1 MSGKN
6 HPKILIITTPIRP
19 IPTDFPPLGSL
30 SKITSLNKA
39 GYQNVEFY
47 NIDYLRPEYLDVIA
61 HIKERKPDILGI
73 SAVVS
78 TAYAYT
84 KDLSLDIKNELP
96 DTTIILGGNLGA
108 SAEIILKKTG
118 VDFVC
123 TGEGEVTILDFVSC
137 WMSAQSKDDFAQV
150 KGIAYLDNAKNLVI
164 TPFPEPIKAA

>member
-1 MSGKN
+1 MKSQN
-6 HPKILIITTPIRP
+6 SPKILILTTPIRP
-19 IPTDFPPLGSL
+19 VPTGFPPIGSL
-30 SKITSLNKA
+30 SIITELKKA
-39 GYQNVEFY
+39 GYRDIEFY
-47 NIDYLRPEYLDVIA
+47 NIDYLRPDYKDAIA

-84 KDLSLDIKNELP
+84 KDLSLDIKSELP
-96 DTTIILGGNLGA
+96 NTTIILGGNLGA

-137 WMSAQSKDDFAQV
+137 WMSAQSKDDF
-150 KGIAYLDNAKNLVI
+150 
-164 TPFPEPIKAA
+164 E